1 MKTSKITA
9 SSIEQEET
17 AFYGNIPGKKKTEV
31 EEPGHFAG
39 DDDEFDIPLDD
50 EDLDPLDDLEL
61 DDDDF

>member
-9 SSIEQEET
+9 SSIEPGKA

-31 EEPGHFAG
+31 QDPGHFAE

-50 EDLDPLDDLEL
+50 EDLASLDDLEL